1 MRRLALYAA
10 TVCALATAA
19 ATVSYL
25 RGGAVVGTVW
35 VLLAGVSSN
44 MAWYHL
50 RRART
55 RPAPVTPRGSAGTAC
70 GTCVRSCA

>member
-1 MRRLALYAA
+1 MRRLALYSA
-10 TVCALATAA
+10 TVCALSAAA

-25 RGGAVVGTVW
+25 HGRGVVGTVW

-44 MAWYHL
+44 MAWYYF
-50 RRART
+50 RRARP
-55 RPAPVTPRGSAGTAC
+55 RPATVPPCGSAGEAC